1 MDYFLGSS
9 LKLHTPSRLVASY
22 DIGYQWYKNMV
33 RRFATYPSN
42 PISSGEISDIEV
54 MVPKFHLAAHIKA
67 CQTEFSFNY
76 VPGVGRTD
84 GESPERGWSDI
95 NAVAMSTR
103 EMGPGSRRDTL
114 DDHLN
119 DRNWR
124 KIANIGIFSLIISVF

>member
-22 DIGYQWYKNMV
+22 DIGCQWYRNMY
-33 RRFATYPSN
+33 RRFEAYPPN
-42 PISSGEISDIEV
+42 PISSGEIEDIEV
-54 MVPKFHLAAHIKA
+54 LVPKFHLAAHVVE
-67 CQTEFSFNY
+67 CRTEFSFNL

-114 DDHLN
+114 DDHFN

-124 KIANIGIFSLIISVF
+124 KIANIGTSIFCLL